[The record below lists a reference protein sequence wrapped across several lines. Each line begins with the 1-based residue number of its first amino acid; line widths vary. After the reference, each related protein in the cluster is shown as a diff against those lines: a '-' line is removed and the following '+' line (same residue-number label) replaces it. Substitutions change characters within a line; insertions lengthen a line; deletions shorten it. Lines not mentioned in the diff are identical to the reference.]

1 MEREKIKLKQ
11 AVIVEGKYDKIHL
24 SQLVD
29 AVIITTNGF
38 GIYKDSDTAELI
50 RHYAKTTGIII
61 LTDSDSAGNQI
72 RGRIKSIVPEG
83 KIYNAYVP
91 EIFGKEK
98 RKASPSKEGKLG
110 VEGISPKL
118 IIEALERAGIGQD
131 TSQEREKATMTDF
144 IDVGLSGGKNSGEL
158 RKKLLSQLGLPQSLT
173 ARATLDAVNSMMSK
187 DEFLRLAE
195 ELFK

>member
-1 MEREKIKLKQ
+1 LEREKIKLKQ

-131 TSQEREKATMTDF
+131 ASQEREKATMTDF
-144 IDVGLSGGKNSGEL
+144 INVGLSGGKNSGEL

-187 DEFLRLAE
+187 DEFLRLAG

>member
-187 DEFLRLAE
+187 DEFLRLAG

>member
-1 MEREKIKLKQ
+1 MERKRIKLKQ

-98 RKASPSKEGKLG
+98 RKTSPSKEGKLG

-131 TSQEREKATMTDF
+131 TSQEREKVTMTDF
-144 IDVGLSGGKNSGEL
+144 INMGLSGGKNSGEL

-187 DEFLRLAE
+187 DEFLRLTQ

>member
-144 IDVGLSGGKNSGEL
+144 INVGLSGGKNSGEL

-187 DEFLRLAE
+187 DEFLRLAG

>member
-1 MEREKIKLKQ
+1 MEREKIHLKQ

-24 SQLVD
+24 SQFVD
-29 AVIITTNGF
+29 AVIIVTNGF

-72 RGRIKSIVPEG
+72 RGRIKSIVPDG

-98 RKASPSKEGKLG
+98 RKTAPSKEGKLG
-110 VEGISPKL
+110 VEGISPRL
-118 IIEALERAGIGQD
+118 IVEALERAGIGQD
-131 TSQEREKATMTDF
+131 TLQVREKITMTDF
-144 IDVGLSGGKNSGEL
+144 IETGLSGGKNSGNY
-158 RKKLLSQLGLPQSLT
+158 RKKLLSHLKLPQSLT
-173 ARATLDAVNSMMSK
+173 AKATLDAVNSIMSK
-187 DEFLRLAE
+187 EEFLKLASV
-195 ELFK
+195 LFK

>member
-98 RKASPSKEGKLG
+98 RKCKKEKGCNKL
-110 VEGISPKL
+110 VS
-118 IIEALERAGIGQD
+118 
-131 TSQEREKATMTDF
+131 
-144 IDVGLSGGKNSGEL
+144 
-158 RKKLLSQLGLPQSLT
+158 
-173 ARATLDAVNSMMSK
+173 
-187 DEFLRLAE
+187 
-195 ELFK
+195 

>member
-1 MEREKIKLKQ
+1 MERERIKLKQ

-144 IDVGLSGGKNSGEL
+144 INVGLSGGKNSGEL

-187 DEFLRLAE
+187 DEFLRLAG

>member
-11 AVIVEGKYDKIHL
+11 AVVVEGKYDKIHL

-50 RHYAKTTGIII
+50 RHYANTTGIII

-144 IDVGLSGGKNSGEL
+144 INVGLSGGKNSGEL

-187 DEFLRLAE
+187 DEFLRLAG

>member
-144 IDVGLSGGKNSGEL
+144 INVGLSGGKNSGEA

-187 DEFLRLAE
+187 DEFLRLAG

>member
-131 TSQEREKATMTDF
+131 ASQEREKATMTDF
-144 IDVGLSGGKNSGEL
+144 INVGLSGGKNSGEL

-187 DEFLRLAE
+187 DEFLRLAG